1 MIYKVMG
8 SPYFKHIE
16 MARVIV
22 LTSEHW
28 FLLSGT
34 VNSDGRLIVEQHF

>member
-1 MIYKVMG
+1 MKTLMNDNTVN
-8 SPYFKHIE
+8 E
-16 MARVIV
+16 MARAIV